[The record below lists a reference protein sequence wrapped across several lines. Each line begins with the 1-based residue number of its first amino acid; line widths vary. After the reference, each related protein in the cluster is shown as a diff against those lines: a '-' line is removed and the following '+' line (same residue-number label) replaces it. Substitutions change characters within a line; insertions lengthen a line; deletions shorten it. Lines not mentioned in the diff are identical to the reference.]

1 MELQRR
7 RSIAGRGAHAALHR
21 PDGTLV
27 AGLER
32 CLVRYRPLQMIL
44 SYAEELMRDV
54 IAPLMD
60 LSLSIMAK
68 KKSALSGDNR

>member
-1 MELQRR
+1 
-7 RSIAGRGAHAALHR
+7 
-21 PDGTLV
+21 
-27 AGLER
+27 
-32 CLVRYRPLQMIL
+32 MIL

>member
-1 MELQRR
+1 MRTRR
-7 RSIAGRGAHAALHR
+7 YTDRMGS
-21 PDGTLV
+21 PV

-32 CLVRYRPLQMIL
+32 CLVRYRPRQMIL

-60 LSLSIMAK
+60 LLLRA
-68 KKSALSGDNR
+68 G